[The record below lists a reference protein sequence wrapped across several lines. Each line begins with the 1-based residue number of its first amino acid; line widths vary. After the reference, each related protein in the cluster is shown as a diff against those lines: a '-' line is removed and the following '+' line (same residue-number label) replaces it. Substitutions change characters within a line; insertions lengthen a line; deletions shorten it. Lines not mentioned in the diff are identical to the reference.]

1 MAENV
6 SAQNYQLVWYDEF
19 DYTGLPDAT
28 KWGYDVG
35 AGGWGN
41 GEAQYY
47 SNARSENS
55 RVEGGRL
62 ILEARRDWSGAE
74 YSSARLVS
82 RNKGDWTYGRIE
94 VRAKIPVGQGMWPA
108 IWMLPTDQAYGGW
121 PRSGEIDIM
130 ESFALGGIKYD
141 KVEAN
146 IHTQAYNH
154 TIGTNRGA
162 GITGLSNIEQN
173 YHTYRVTWTTN
184 KMVFDVDGQEY
195 FTFNNEGGW
204 EKWPYDKRFHL
215 LLNIAVGGS
224 LGTWIDPNIFPK
236 RMEVDYVRVYQE
248 TTGPVSTTGLVTSYN
263 DCNYAGFSGGLN
275 IGNYTTAQLA
285 ALGIQDN
292 SISSFRVTQGYKV
305 IAYDGDNFTGASVE
319 YTASNN
325 CVGATWNDRISSLRV
340 VPNGLTNLAGTYYLQ
355 NRNSGLYMDV
365 AGGEAATQDGANIF
379 QWNLTNTNN
388 QKFEFVHLGDGVY
401 TVKAAHSGKVVD
413 VSGGTSATQN
423 GVNIQQWTNFN
434 TANQQFIVV
443 AEGIYYKLIAKH
455 SGRIVEVANASM
467 ETGGNIQQWDNNNQ
481 TCGQWTFKPVNLAY
495 NAGDGLRADYFNGQN
510 FETWRISRKD
520 PNINFAWGNGSPDAS
535 VNADNFSA
543 RWTGK
548 IQPRYSGTYTFYIN
562 SDNGRRVW
570 INGQLIID
578 KWIDDWGTD
587 YTGTITL
594 EAGRKYDISVEYFE
608 ATGGA
613 GCKLDWSS
621 ASQAREAVP
630 QGQLYANVAPTV
642 SITSPA
648 NNTNYVATAAF
659 TINATAADSDGSIG
673 KVEFYNGTTKLGED
687 ATSPYSYNWTNVAAG
702 TYTITAR
709 AIDNQGVFTNST
721 AITVKV
727 NANQNPTVSITS
739 PANNATFTAPASV
752 TINATA
758 ADADG
763 TVSKVEFFNGA
774 TKLGE
779 DASSPYSFAWTNVAA
794 GTYTLTARAT
804 DDKTGTTTSNAITI
818 VVSNPNA
825 APVVTIT
832 SPANN
837 SNFVAAANITI
848 NATATDDGTITKV
861 EFYNGATKLG
871 ESLTSPYSFAW
882 TNVAAGTYTITARAY
897 DNGGLSTTSSAITV
911 VVNANQ
917 NPTVSI
923 TSPVNNSTFTAP
935 ASVTINATAAD
946 ADGAISK
953 VEFFNGATKLGEDA
967 TSPYSFAWTNVAAGT
982 YTLTARATDDK
993 NGTTTSSAITVS
1005 YTHLT
1010 LPTTERV

>member
-1 MAENV
+1 
-6 SAQNYQLVWYDEF
+6 
-19 DYTGLPDAT
+19 
-28 KWGYDVG
+28 
-35 AGGWGN
+35 
-41 GEAQYY
+41 
-47 SNARSENS
+47 
-55 RVEGGRL
+55 
-62 ILEARRDWSGAE
+62 
-74 YSSARLVS
+74 
-82 RNKGDWTYGRIE
+82 
-94 VRAKIPVGQGMWPA
+94 
-108 IWMLPTDQAYGGW
+108 
-121 PRSGEIDIM
+121 
-130 ESFALGGIKYD
+130 
-141 KVEAN
+141 
-146 IHTQAYNH
+146 
-154 TIGTNRGA
+154 
-162 GITGLSNIEQN
+162 
-173 YHTYRVTWTTN
+173 
-184 KMVFDVDGQEY
+184 
-195 FTFNNEGGW
+195 
-204 EKWPYDKRFHL
+204 
-215 LLNIAVGGS
+215 
-224 LGTWIDPNIFPK
+224 
-236 RMEVDYVRVYQE
+236 
-248 TTGPVSTTGLVTSYN
+248 
-263 DCNYAGFSGGLN
+263 
-275 IGNYTTAQLA
+275 
-285 ALGIQDN
+285 
-292 SISSFRVTQGYKV
+292 
-305 IAYDGDNFTGASVE
+305 
-319 YTASNN
+319 
-325 CVGATWNDRISSLRV
+325 
-340 VPNGLTNLAGTYYLQ
+340 
-355 NRNSGLYMDV
+355 MDV

-967 TSPYSFAWTNVAAGT
+967 TSPYSFAWTNVCLL
-982 YTLTARATDDK
+982 YTSPSPRDGLLSRMP
-993 NGTTTSSAITVS
+993 SSA
-1005 YTHLT
+1005 
-1010 LPTTERV
+1010 